1 MKRFVFDRLAGRLGD
16 RLGRARLVRAGAYL
30 ARAGRLD
37 PPDEFARNG
46 EGLVQQTVAR
56 HAAGPTTVVDCGAN
70 TGQWSAAL
78 LSAFGRRGKRTALRL
93 YCFEPSAPTFEKLT
107 ANLVPRAADGVS
119 IYPVR
124 QALSRR
130 AGAATLYVV
139 HEAAGTNSLTRGAA
153 EHRATEAVEATM
165 LTAFARG
172 RGIARID
179 FLKIDAEGHDLEVL
193 AGARELIDAGAIR
206 RHPVRIQSALDIR
219 RPLPARRVPAA
230 GRHRLRDRQGHAPR
244 HPVVCGVRLPAGVV
258 RPGEL
263 ARVRPPSG
271 GTLPHGAGL
280 AEWSAVTTRPRP
292 PVRTPRRRILFMPDL
307 PRRAGSLF
315 GALRRHGRD
324 LAAVAA
330 GRGLTV
336 LGKVVGVRVLT
347 EFLPPAVF
355 GRYKLV
361 LAGLSL
367 VTGVLVRPFIQYAMR
382 AYHDAEA
389 RGAGATF
396 LAHSRRWFWR
406 YSGWLGLAGA
416 AGGYIF
422 SAAGGLSPPE
432 LAGVAA
438 VLALQALVEYDR
450 ALFVTRN
457 RQRAAEAIGAAMQ
470 WLIPFAVAASVRA
483 GESPGVVL
491 PAHAAALALI
501 VSARRWRGRRTAAGL
516 AAPADP
522 RDRGFETAP
531 AWAFAWP
538 LMVAG
543 CLAWLLHESDRLI
556 LGYYHDSGAVGLYAA
571 AYGLVAAPFTAAS
584 GAVAQVMYP
593 VVFAASARHG
603 GSPVLPGPMLAGTLL
618 IGLGGV
624 LAVWWWGDLLAAVVL
639 AEGYRAGVSGLL
651 LWIAAGYACFGVAMC
666 FDLAAYGAGRTMQP
680 MAAGAVA
687 AAANVGLDLLLV
699 PAHGA
704 GGAAVATAVALLCY
718 LLCMAGLFARG
729 GRRGQPGTGVAA
741 RPGDPPL
748 MA

>member
-1 MKRFVFDRLAGRLGD
+1 
-16 RLGRARLVRAGAYL
+16 
-30 ARAGRLD
+30 
-37 PPDEFARNG
+37 
-46 EGLVQQTVAR
+46 
-56 HAAGPTTVVDCGAN
+56 
-70 TGQWSAAL
+70 
-78 LSAFGRRGKRTALRL
+78 
-93 YCFEPSAPTFEKLT
+93 
-107 ANLVPRAADGVS
+107 
-119 IYPVR
+119 
-124 QALSRR
+124 
-130 AGAATLYVV
+130 
-139 HEAAGTNSLTRGAA
+139 
-153 EHRATEAVEATM
+153 
-165 LTAFARG
+165 
-172 RGIARID
+172 
-179 FLKIDAEGHDLEVL
+179 
-193 AGARELIDAGAIR
+193 
-206 RHPVRIQSALDIR
+206 
-219 RPLPARRVPAA
+219 
-230 GRHRLRDRQGHAPR
+230 
-244 HPVVCGVRLPAGVV
+244 
-258 RPGEL
+258 
-263 ARVRPPSG
+263 
-271 GTLPHGAGL
+271 
-280 AEWSAVTTRPRP
+280 
-292 PVRTPRRRILFMPDL
+292 MPDL
-307 PRRAGSLF
+307 PRRAGSLS
-315 GALRRHGRD
+315 GALRRHGHD

-347 EFLPPAVF
+347 ESLPPALF
-355 GRYKLV
+355 GRYKLA

-389 RGAGATF
+389 RGAGAAF
-396 LAHSRRWFWR
+396 LAHSRRWLWR
-406 YSGWLGLAGA
+406 YAGWLGLAAA
-416 AGGYIF
+416 AGGYLI
-422 SAAGGLSPPE
+422 SAGGRLSPPE
-432 LAGVAA
+432 LAGLAA
-438 VLALQALVEYDR
+438 VLTLQALVEYDR

-522 RDRGFETAP
+522 RDPGFETAP

-593 VVFAASARHG
+593 VVFAASARRG

-618 IGLGGV
+618 IGVGGV

-651 LWIAAGYACFGVAMC
+651 LWIALGYACFGVATC
-666 FDLAAYGAGRTMQP
+666 FDLAAYGAGRTTQP

-699 PAHGA
+699 PTHGA
-704 GGAAVATAVALLCY
+704 RGAAVATAVALLCY
-718 LLCMAGLFARG
+718 LLCMAGLFTRG
-729 GRRGQPGTGVAA
+729 GRRGQTGTGVAA
-741 RPGDPPL
+741 RPGAESPAGSVTAVSSD
-748 MA
+748 